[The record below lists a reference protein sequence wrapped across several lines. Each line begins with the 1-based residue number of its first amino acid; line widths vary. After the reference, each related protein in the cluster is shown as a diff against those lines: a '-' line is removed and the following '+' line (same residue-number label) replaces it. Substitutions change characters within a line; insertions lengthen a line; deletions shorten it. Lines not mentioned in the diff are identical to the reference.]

1 MSSQKLFRL
10 VKNSADFSRSDLA
23 AAEKYGMLALAR
35 KGPLLSACLLL
46 AAVAGCGV
54 TAGRSE
60 EPDAEDNLSQK
71 DIDGRSLKVV
81 ATTAMVADL
90 ACHVGG
96 DYVEVTALM
105 GEGVDPHLYKAT
117 SGDVAR
123 LSRADLILYSGLHLE
138 GKMGEV
144 FSRLARKKRV
154 VAVTDNLNRDQLL
167 KVGGEQY
174 DPHVWFDVALWSQT
188 LPAVER
194 ALADIDPSRAD
205 EFRRNAERYGAQLA
219 QLDQECRAQIAS
231 IPKSRRVLVT
241 AHDAFHYFGR
251 AYDIDVQ
258 AIQGISTQAEAA
270 VSKINE
276 LVELLSERGIKA
288 VFVETSVSERNIRAL
303 VEGCA
308 ARGHHVEIGGQLF
321 SDAMGPSGTPEGA
334 YIGMVRHNVE
344 TITQALR

>member
-1 MSSQKLFRL
+1 ML
-10 VKNSADFSRSDLA
+10 VLRRKRQLLWVCPLWA
-23 AAEKYGMLALAR
+23 AL
-35 KGPLLSACLLL
+35 
-46 AAVAGCGV
+46 AGCGA
-54 TAGRSE
+54 TASE
-60 EPDAEDNLSQK
+60 SREPDAADQRNQVNFAGGLV
-71 DIDGRSLKVV
+71 KVV

-90 ACHVGG
+90 ARNVGG
-96 DYVEVTALM
+96 EFVEVTALM

-144 FSRLARKKRV
+144 FSRLARKKHV
-154 VAVTDNLNRDQLL
+154 VAVTEDFDRDRLL
-167 KVGGEQY
+167 RVGGDQY
-174 DPHVWFDVALWSQT
+174 DPHVWFDVALWSET
-188 LPAVER
+188 LTVVER
-194 ALADIDPSRAD
+194 ALAEVDPAHAD
-205 EFRRNAERYGAQLA
+205 DYQRNAERYSAELTR
-219 QLDQECRAQIAS
+219 LDEECRAQIAS
-231 IPKSRRVLVT
+231 IPESRRVLVT

-276 LVELLSERGIKA
+276 LVELLSKRGIKA

-308 ARGHHVEIGGQLF
+308 ARGHHIEIGGQLY
-321 SDAMGPSGTPEGA
+321 SDAMGPSGTAEGT

>member
-1 MSSQKLFRL
+1 MPR
-10 VKNSADFSRSDLA
+10 VRHRNRGKN
-23 AAEKYGMLALAR
+23 GMFVHRR
-35 KGPLLSACLLL
+35 KGQFLLACPLL
-46 AAVAGCGV
+46 AALAGCGV
-54 TAGRSE
+54 TAGESGDH
-60 EPDAEDNLSQK
+60 DADNRPNQVNVA
-71 DIDGRSLKVV
+71 GRSVNVV

-90 ACHVGG
+90 ARHVGG
-96 DYVEVTALM
+96 DYVEVSALM

-138 GKMGEV
+138 SKMGEV

-154 VAVTDNLNRDQLL
+154 VAITDDLDRDRLL

-174 DPHVWFDVALWSQT
+174 DPHVWFDVALWSET

-194 ALADIDPSRAD
+194 ALADIDPTHAD
-205 EFRRNAERYGAQLA
+205 DYRRNAKRYGAQLR

-308 ARGHHVEIGGQLF
+308 ARGHHVEIGGQLY
-321 SDAMGPSGTPEGA
+321 SDAMGPSGTPEGTYA
-334 YIGMVRHNVE
+334 GMVRHNVE

>member
-1 MSSQKLFRL
+1 MVSSQVWKRL
-10 VKNSADFSRSDLA
+10 VWAC
-23 AAEKYGMLALAR
+23 
-35 KGPLLSACLLL
+35 PLLVVL
-46 AAVAGCGV
+46 AGCSAS
-54 TAGRSE
+54 AGHSGE
-60 EPDAEDNLSQK
+60 LGATSSTDQENLG
-71 DIDGRSLKVV
+71 DRRVKVA

-90 ACHVGG
+90 ARHVGG
-96 DYVEVTALM
+96 AHVEVTALM

-144 FSRLARKKRV
+144 FSRLARKKHV
-154 VAVTDNLNRDQLL
+154 VAVTDELDRSRLL
-167 KVGGEQY
+167 RVGGEQY
-174 DPHVWFDVALWSQT
+174 DPHVWFDVALWSAT
-188 LPAVER
+188 LPTVER
-194 ALADIDPSRAD
+194 ALAELDPVHAD
-205 EFRRNAERYGAQLA
+205 DYRRNAERYQADLMK
-219 QLDQECRAQIAS
+219 LDRECRAQIAS
-231 IPKSRRVLVT
+231 IPESRRVLVT

-270 VSKINE
+270 ISKINE

-308 ARGHHVEIGGQLF
+308 ARGHRVEIGGQLY
-321 SDAMGPSGTPEGA
+321 SDAMGPAGTAEGT
-334 YIGMVRHNVE
+334 YSGMVRHNVE

>member
-1 MSSQKLFRL
+1 MVSSRAWNRSVWACAL
-10 VKNSADFSRSDLA
+10 V
-23 AAEKYGMLALAR
+23 LALA
-35 KGPLLSACLLL
+35 GCSASAGHSGERG
-46 AAVAGCGV
+46 AASPTDQENLGDRRVNVA
-54 TAGRSE
+54 
-60 EPDAEDNLSQK
+60 
-71 DIDGRSLKVV
+71 

-90 ACHVGG
+90 ARHVGG
-96 DYVEVTALM
+96 RHVEVAALM

-144 FSRLARKKRV
+144 FSRLARKKHV
-154 VAVTDNLNRDQLL
+154 VAVTDELDRGRLL
-167 KVGGEQY
+167 RVGGEQY
-174 DPHVWFDVALWSQT
+174 DPHVWFDVALWSAT
-188 LPAVER
+188 LPTVER
-194 ALADIDPSRAD
+194 ALAELDPAHAD
-205 EFRRNAERYGAQLA
+205 DYRRNAHRYQADLMK
-219 QLDQECRAQIAS
+219 LDRECRAQIAS
-231 IPKSRRVLVT
+231 IPESRRVLVT

-270 VSKINE
+270 ISKINE

-308 ARGHHVEIGGQLF
+308 ARGHRVEIGGQLY
-321 SDAMGPSGTPEGA
+321 SDAMGPAGTPEGT
-334 YIGMVRHNVE
+334 YSGMVRHNVE

>member
-1 MSSQKLFRL
+1 MSSQKLFRF
-10 VKNSADFSRSDLA
+10 VKHWGRFLKLGVT
-23 AAEKYGMLALAR
+23 AAEKIGMSVLRR
-35 KGPLLSACLLL
+35 KSQLLWAFPLL
-46 AAVAGCGV
+46 AALAGCGV
-54 TAGRSE
+54 TAGQSGE
-60 EPDAEDNLSQK
+60 HDAASRPNQVNVA
-71 DIDGRSLKVV
+71 GRSVNVV

-90 ACHVGG
+90 ARHVGG
-96 DYVEVTALM
+96 DHVTVTALM

-123 LSRADLILYSGLHLE
+123 LSRADLIFYSGLHLE

-144 FSRLARKKRV
+144 FSRLAGKKRV
-154 VAVTDNLNRDQLL
+154 VAVTDELDRGRLL
-167 KVGGEQY
+167 KVGSDQY
-174 DPHVWFDVALWSQT
+174 DPHVWFDVALWSKT

-194 ALADIDPSRAD
+194 ALADIDPAHAED
-205 EFRRNAERYGAQLA
+205 YRRNAERYGAELA
-219 QLDQECRAQIAS
+219 HLDEQCRAQIAS
-231 IPKSRRVLVT
+231 IPESRRVLVT

-308 ARGHHVEIGGQLF
+308 ARGHHVEIGGQLY

-334 YIGMVRHNVE
+334 YPGMVRHNVE